1 MSLKA
6 IVGREAN
13 LHGME
18 IMPGLDLRR
27 SQRHRRAVMN
37 AVKGNLLDMDRDVLE
52 MSINEGTPS
61 IDGIRGHVRRQLKR
75 LQLHRLGWRLQRNI
89 KTKAMKLGWRCS
101 WTSSYLLPRH
111 QTQPAVLGQRWSPPP
126 PH

>member
-1 MSLKA
+1 MKKKSLFIGSPKYNLVKDFVHHILSRCGVHDGLYRCGEIFYQVFMSLRS
-6 IVGREAN
+6 IIGREAN

-52 MSINEGTPS
+52 ASVNEGAPG
-61 IDGIRGHVRRQLKR
+61 IDGVRCCVRCQLKR
-75 LQLHRLGWRLQRNI
+75 LQLHRLG
-89 KTKAMKLGWRCS
+89 
-101 WTSSYLLPRH
+101 
-111 QTQPAVLGQRWSPPP
+111 
-126 PH
+126 